1 MQGGKV
7 ILMSDSCSSH
17 SSAARDMN
25 HILEC
30 KGVDVSSVLSEREKR
45 ERKKTSSKFLADVD
59 VGLSCVEFVS
69 AHTCPKCRYY
79 VDEYNDYAYLF
90 VFRFGRC
97 EDPVEPHYVAQLEL
111 TCKNCKAI
119 RTILK
124 CGPDEGVR
132 VTLRN

>member
-97 EDPVEPHYVAQLEL
+97 EDPVEPHYGAQLEL
-111 TCKNCKAI
+111 TCKNCK
-119 RTILK
+119 
-124 CGPDEGVR
+124 
-132 VTLRN
+132 